1 MIAPEEHPEVIR
13 PLVLEKQ
20 RSAASEGLSERDK
33 LTWCCRTVASHSL
46 PDLISQEQMHLTYHA
61 YDIGANGP
69 VKYLCRVKSYF
80 IFFPTVIS
88 WASDFLRTTYH
99 NV

>member
-1 MIAPEEHPEVIR
+1 M
-13 PLVLEKQ
+13 LVRLD
-20 RSAASEGLSERDK
+20 L
-33 LTWCCRTVASHSL
+33 VA
-46 PDLISQEQMHLTYHA
+46 DLKTGQIWADLAVTKSQEQMHLTYHA